1 MCCNSSLSLFT
12 THTVLKLSKKNNT
25 TPIAKWVVGAIILSY
40 QPENT
45 VTKLTKTEVKVLAMI
60 EQAKAKGD
68 NMIVTS
74 GARECAAARKLVA
87 KCLAGEYKSDSVH
100 HVGESYYNHFTRSW
114 TTYQSYTFIGG
125 RLYF

>member
-1 MCCNSSLSLFT
+1 MT
-12 THTVLKLSKKNNT
+12 
-25 TPIAKWVVGAIILSY
+25 
-40 QPENT
+40 Q
-45 VTKLTKTEVKVLAMI
+45 LTKTEVKVLAMI

-68 NMIVTS
+68 NMIIIS
-74 GARECAAARKLVA
+74 GPRQSTAARKLVA
-87 KCLAGEYKSDSVH
+87 KGLAGEYKSDSVH